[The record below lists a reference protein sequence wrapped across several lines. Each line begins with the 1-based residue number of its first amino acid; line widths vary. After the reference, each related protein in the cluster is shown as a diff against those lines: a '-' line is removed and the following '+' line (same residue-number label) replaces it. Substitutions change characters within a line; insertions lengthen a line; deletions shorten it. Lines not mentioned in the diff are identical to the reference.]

1 MFNKLFR
8 QSTDNIY
15 LQFFRYI
22 FVGGTAFVVD
32 FFFLY
37 FFSDICGIYYLVSGV
52 LSFIISVLVNY
63 LMSTKWVFNQD
74 NIDNKVLEFNLF
86 LIISTIGLVFTEILL
101 YFFTDILGLY
111 YLISKIIA
119 AIIVP
124 NIPAAIIIA
133 RTVLNFFSLRS
144 NGLRTSFP

>member
-1 MFNKLFR
+1 MINKLFR
-8 QSTDNIY
+8 ERTDNLY

-37 FFSDICGIYYLVSGV
+37 FFSDICGIYSLISAI

-74 NIDNKVLEFNLF
+74 NIENKVLEFNLF
-86 LIISTIGLVFTEILL
+86 IIISTIGLGFTEVLL

-111 YLISKIIA
+111 YLVSKIIS
-119 AIIVP
+119 AIIVLFW
-124 NIPAAIIIA
+124 NFLA
-133 RTVLNFFSLRS
+133 RRYLFYGRDFIR
-144 NGLRTSFP
+144 G